1 MSCAVTSAAQ
11 QPRGVSLLG
20 AAPFA
25 ANPSSSCAASAQLP
39 MPPISLQLQQQ
50 NRSNHHY
57 TNPNGATPSATCP
70 PDRGGATQEASHNT
84 YHHHS
89 CRAAA
94 ADYHVTSLEDPIQL
108 LANEFRQVHRIG
120 VARYTFRSQQQ
131 LVKVGPGSYNVEKGQ
146 QLTSPSSTHW
156 TIASKSPRMGLVTKT
171 LDEQRHDDA
180 LSRRENIKSFHKY
193 FSRAILAK
201 QQQQQQRLGSPTTGL
216 RAAEDA
222 ENAML
227 EASPRW
233 MRPTS
238 STTQR
243 RHTVQEQAA
252 TVAKAAA
259 AAPLPMKFASNGCV
273 AATCEEDDHQH
284 QHKHA
289 KNKPSVDGSEVAKTQ
304 PSSSSS
310 AAAANPTPPAPP
322 PRPPLRQHHKAN
334 TNPTV
339 VITDEDR
346 LESFRKTLTRPSS
359 ATVRYS
365 ANSPHWL
372 NGCVKDCSVAGVA
385 VGNPRDGKT
394 DAMYNVVPSS
404 EATRVASPR
413 ISMGTS
419 PRFPGE
425 KPCPPP
431 HKQPQRQRPQ
441 SARLRGAAEA
451 LSSGTVSTAAV

>member
-11 QPRGVSLLG
+11 QPHGVSLLG

-25 ANPSSSCAASAQLP
+25 HSNPSSSCAASAQLP

-50 NRSNHHY
+50 NRSDHPY
-57 TNPNGATPSATCP
+57 TNPHGAAD
-70 PDRGGATQEASHNT
+70 DRGGAAQQSSSNHNT
-84 YHHHS
+84 HHHHS

-201 QQQQQQRLGSPTTGL
+201 QQQQQQRVGSPTTGF

-273 AATCEEDDHQH
+273 AATCEEDGHQRH
-284 QHKHA
+284 HKHA
-289 KNKPSVDGSEVAKTQ
+289 KNEPSVDGSEAAKTQ
-304 PSSSSS
+304 PTSSSS
-310 AAAANPTPPAPP
+310 NPSPPP
-322 PRPPLRQHHKAN
+322 PRPPPRQYHKAN
-334 TNPTV
+334 TNPNHRLHANPAVT
-339 VITDEDR
+339 ITDEDR

-394 DAMYNVVPSS
+394 DAMYNVLASS

-431 HKQPQRQRPQ
+431 HKQPQQQRPQ
-441 SARLRGAAEA
+441 SARLRGSAEA
-451 LSSGTVSTAAV
+451 LSSGSAAVV